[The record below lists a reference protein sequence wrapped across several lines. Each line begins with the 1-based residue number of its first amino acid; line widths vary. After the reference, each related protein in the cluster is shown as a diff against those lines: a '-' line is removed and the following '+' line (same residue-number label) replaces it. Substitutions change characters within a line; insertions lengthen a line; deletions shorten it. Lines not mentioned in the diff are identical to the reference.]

1 MQTRYKA
8 TTKSFCQ
15 QQCCATAVARV
26 VKRKTRFQFVT
37 TNQTKMQYN
46 QQPAGAPGYPHQM
59 PPPSYEQVVHV
70 QAPVRV
76 VHHTTAPPPVVIIQR
91 GFFFLNVTEMWLTLA
106 MTCRSSCIA
115 GGSGSHLHHL
125 PALPCPETDPRGVL
139 AQRENS
145 LHGRHSLHR
154 WVRFADSHQP
164 RATILS
170 NLWWKI
176 TNSLW
181 CCACLPYCATSCMNA
196 NHFCGNCNKFVGVY
210 NSD

>member
-76 VHHTTAPPPVVIIQR
+76 VHHTTAPPPVVIIQHQAVLPV
-91 GFFFLNVTEMWLTLA
+91 GPDPTFITCPHCHVQKLTRVEYSPSVKTHCMAAIL
-106 MTCRSSCIA
+106 CIV
-115 GGSGSHLHHL
+115 G
-125 PALPCPETDPRGVL
+125 
-139 AQRENS
+139 
-145 LHGRHSLHR
+145 
-154 WVRFADSHQP
+154 
-164 RATILS
+164 
-170 NLWWKI
+170 
-176 TNSLW
+176 LW